1 MTIEYFR
8 LGKTKFDEVRNT
20 LSESELNDV
29 DLLLRHTYLIQKEI
43 HELRT
48 QRGDSHIGYKVGCIS
63 ETIQNSLGIYQPIT
77 GRLYKSECWETGVQL
92 PLSQFDG
99 LAIEGELAVR
109 LNCPISTLANQNFEL
124 NEVISG
130 VFPVIELH
138 HYPSNELLTAPSM
151 ISQNAIHAGFVLD
164 PQYLTNPQCPQE
176 LTIKINGDEVT
187 EISGEILQET
197 VDSSLQ
203 WLGGMSKFLGLPEC
217 SSAFVLCGSV
227 ADLFPLP
234 EGGVVE
240 VITDHGGSISCVIKE
255 M

>member
-8 LGKTKFDEVRNT
+8 LGKTKFAEVRSS
-20 LSESELNDV
+20 LSESELNDIE
-29 DLLLRHTYLIQKEI
+29 LLIQRAYSIQSEI

-48 QRGDSHIGYKVGCIS
+48 QRGDTQIGYKVGCIS

-138 HYPSNELLTAPSM
+138 HYPPNELLTAPMM
-151 ISQNAIHAGFVLD
+151 ISQNAIHAGFAFD
-164 PQYLTNPQCPQE
+164 RQYLVNRQCPQE
-176 LTIKINGDEVT
+176 LIIKINGEEVA
-187 EISGEILQET
+187 EVCGEILRET
-197 VDSSLQ
+197 VISSLH
-203 WLGGMSKFLGLPEC
+203 WLGSMLKNSDLPE
-217 SSAFVLCGSV
+217 SLNAIVLCGSV
-227 ADLFPLP
+227 AELFPLP
-234 EGGVVE
+234 EGGIVE
-240 VITDHGGSISCVIKE
+240 VVADYGDSVSCVIK
-255 M
+255 

>member
-8 LGKTKFDEVRNT
+8 LGKTKFDEVRSSLPN
-20 LSESELNDV
+20 SKLNDV
-29 DLLLRHTYLIQKEI
+29 DMMLGQAYSIQAEI

-138 HYPSNELLTAPSM
+138 HYPPNELVTAPMM

-164 PQYLTNPQCPQE
+164 PQYLLNPQCPQE
-176 LTIKINGDEVT
+176 LTININGNEVA
-187 EISGEILQET
+187 EVSGQVLHETIEASLNWLGHMSKNLDLPEILN
-197 VDSSLQ
+197 
-203 WLGGMSKFLGLPEC
+203 
-217 SSAFVLCGSV
+217 AFVLCGSV
-227 ADLFPLP
+227 AELFPLP
-234 EGGVVE
+234 HGGFVE
-240 VITDHGGSISCVIKE
+240 VVTDHGGSTLCSIE
-255 M
+255 